1 MNITLNFFPIKEAEK
16 IDKLNSDEIR
26 EEDED
31 YTFEHHIS
39 LKNVKKEIEC
49 YLFKPPKNSIAT
61 QENLFLF
68 IFDLQDF
75 SSFEILQ
82 IYYNKLEKYFQINS
96 NFLKALIG
104 NKVDLKFFLKEEQID
119 DFIKSNN
126 FKYYEISTYMYF
138 NFELF
143 FENLFKDILSSIDE
157 GFLNSNFLNRFHLL
171 LSKRPNLSKAE
182 RITFKSNDTPGEY
195 KINIYDYPKDKKVF
209 RQTFSNEKNGRFTTN
224 IFIDKQGPVFPIVNK
239 EINQKEK
246 KKKEE
251 IINLILKMRILKKKM
266 QEMLLKLIYLVLV

>member
-1 MNITLNFFPIKEAEK
+1 MNITLNFFQIKEAEK

-31 YTFEHHIS
+31 YTFEHHIN

-68 IFDLQDF
+68 IYKIFHL
-75 SSFEILQ
+75 LK
-82 IYYNKLEKYFQINS
+82 YYNKLEKYFQINS

-126 FKYYEISTYMYF
+126 FKYYEI
-138 NFELF
+138 
-143 FENLFKDILSSIDE
+143 ICI
-157 GFLNSNFLNRFHLL
+157 
-171 LSKRPNLSKAE
+171 
-182 RITFKSNDTPGEY
+182 
-195 KINIYDYPKDKKVF
+195 
-209 RQTFSNEKNGRFTTN
+209 
-224 IFIDKQGPVFPIVNK
+224 
-239 EINQKEK
+239 
-246 KKKEE
+246 
-251 IINLILKMRILKKKM
+251 LILNYFLK
-266 QEMLLKLIYLVLV
+266 IYLRIY

>member
-1 MNITLNFFPIKEAEK
+1 MINDEFFEIRVFLIGDLGVGKKSIVQRFKKLNTTKTSIDKYFIQKDPRDAYGEKKNKKLQEQYNSLSDIDKLVIRKEFERIDLMTFSKLISINEYHITLNFFPIKEAEK

-39 LKNVKKEIEC
+39 LVKKEIEC

-68 IFDLQDF
+68 IYKIFHL
-75 SSFEILQ
+75 LK
-82 IYYNKLEKYFQINS
+82 YYNYKLEKYFQINS

-126 FKYYEISTYMYF
+126 FKYYEI
-138 NFELF
+138 
-143 FENLFKDILSSIDE
+143 ICI
-157 GFLNSNFLNRFHLL
+157 
-171 LSKRPNLSKAE
+171 
-182 RITFKSNDTPGEY
+182 
-195 KINIYDYPKDKKVF
+195 
-209 RQTFSNEKNGRFTTN
+209 
-224 IFIDKQGPVFPIVNK
+224 
-239 EINQKEK
+239 
-246 KKKEE
+246 
-251 IINLILKMRILKKKM
+251 LILNYFLK
-266 QEMLLKLIYLVLV
+266 IYLRIY

>member
-31 YTFEHHIS
+31 YTFEDHIS

-68 IFDLQDF
+68 IYKIFHL
-75 SSFEILQ
+75 LK
-82 IYYNKLEKYFQINS
+82 YYNKLEKYFQINS

-126 FKYYEISTYMYF
+126 FKYYEI
-138 NFELF
+138 
-143 FENLFKDILSSIDE
+143 ICI
-157 GFLNSNFLNRFHLL
+157 
-171 LSKRPNLSKAE
+171 
-182 RITFKSNDTPGEY
+182 
-195 KINIYDYPKDKKVF
+195 
-209 RQTFSNEKNGRFTTN
+209 
-224 IFIDKQGPVFPIVNK
+224 
-239 EINQKEK
+239 
-246 KKKEE
+246 
-251 IINLILKMRILKKKM
+251 LILNYFLK
-266 QEMLLKLIYLVLV
+266 IYLRIY

>member
-68 IFDLQDF
+68 IYKIFHL
-75 SSFEILQ
+75 LK
-82 IYYNKLEKYFQINS
+82 YYNKLEKYFQINS

-126 FKYYEISTYMYF
+126 FKYYEI
-138 NFELF
+138 
-143 FENLFKDILSSIDE
+143 ICI
-157 GFLNSNFLNRFHLL
+157 
-171 LSKRPNLSKAE
+171 
-182 RITFKSNDTPGEY
+182 
-195 KINIYDYPKDKKVF
+195 
-209 RQTFSNEKNGRFTTN
+209 
-224 IFIDKQGPVFPIVNK
+224 
-239 EINQKEK
+239 
-246 KKKEE
+246 
-251 IINLILKMRILKKKM
+251 LILNYFLK
-266 QEMLLKLIYLVLV
+266 IYLRIY

>member
-31 YTFEHHIS
+31 YTFEYHIS

-68 IFDLQDF
+68 IYKIFHL
-75 SSFEILQ
+75 LK
-82 IYYNKLEKYFQINS
+82 YYNKLEKYFQINS

-126 FKYYEISTYMYF
+126 FKYYEI
-138 NFELF
+138 
-143 FENLFKDILSSIDE
+143 ICI
-157 GFLNSNFLNRFHLL
+157 
-171 LSKRPNLSKAE
+171 
-182 RITFKSNDTPGEY
+182 
-195 KINIYDYPKDKKVF
+195 
-209 RQTFSNEKNGRFTTN
+209 
-224 IFIDKQGPVFPIVNK
+224 
-239 EINQKEK
+239 
-246 KKKEE
+246 
-251 IINLILKMRILKKKM
+251 LILNYFLK
-266 QEMLLKLIYLVLV
+266 IYLRIY

>member
-31 YTFEHHIS
+31 YTFEYHIS

-68 IFDLQDF
+68 IYKIFHL
-75 SSFEILQ
+75 LK
-82 IYYNKLEKYFQINS
+82 YYNYKLEKYFQINS

-126 FKYYEISTYMYF
+126 FKYYEI
-138 NFELF
+138 
-143 FENLFKDILSSIDE
+143 ICI
-157 GFLNSNFLNRFHLL
+157 
-171 LSKRPNLSKAE
+171 
-182 RITFKSNDTPGEY
+182 
-195 KINIYDYPKDKKVF
+195 
-209 RQTFSNEKNGRFTTN
+209 
-224 IFIDKQGPVFPIVNK
+224 
-239 EINQKEK
+239 
-246 KKKEE
+246 
-251 IINLILKMRILKKKM
+251 LILNYFLK
-266 QEMLLKLIYLVLV
+266 IYLRIY